1 MLAATDD
8 CHPMTADCISK
19 YVAPLFVKLAGIF
32 TLAIAL
38 LSIVNTQSLRA
49 EEIIWKYSAYEIQVW
64 LSFDSAAEFTPEF
77 RNQVSEEIVNDCE
90 AFIGGS
96 WNVNVSEPPPEL
108 RYDVSRDVES
118 MTVEFIENQ
127 TKPDDEN
134 PSPYMVGDKIMFAA
148 VSGNE
153 IDYRIDVREL
163 DVRTQTWSPTI
174 RRVTR
179 QREMISGA
187 IYRGMVKAF
196 IPMVRIED
204 VVETNVE
211 QHDEDRVRLVRKE
224 TATCEIRA
232 IGLIQGDKHPG
243 IPAVDTL
250 MRPVVRR
257 NDRFGRPTG
266 IREVP
271 WTMLIVGPRTGDDI
285 SCEIRTAYPRSP
297 LGGRSG
303 KRTLRIA
310 LAVKMLSSETDLLI
324 RSKGAGK
331 QALPGYE
338 IYEKDL
344 ITDKS
349 TLLGETDW
357 RGIMTIGRGN
367 FPLRLL
373 YVKSGGRLL
382 ARLPVVPGARPEIES
397 EVFEDQARLEAESV
411 VRGFQSKVMDIV
423 AQRQVLSVQIR
434 SAIKKQDFERA
445 AELLREVQSLDDY
458 GTLNTELGY
467 AEREYVPKDDVRQRS
482 RVEPMFEETRKLLE
496 KFLDNDIYDDLA
508 DELRDAQDAA

>member
-1 MLAATDD
+1 MS
-8 CHPMTADCISK
+8 ADCISNTA
-19 YVAPLFVKLAGIF
+19 VRLFAKTAGTIAF
-32 TLAIAL
+32 SIAL
-38 LSIVNTQSLRA
+38 LSIVGRQAAHA

-64 LSFDSAAEFTPEF
+64 LSFDATADFTPRF
-77 RNQVSEEIVNDCE
+77 RQQVSEDIVNDCE

-96 WNVNVSEPPPEL
+96 WNVKVSETPPEL
-108 RYDVSRDVES
+108 RYDVSRDVNS
-118 MTVEFIENQ
+118 ITVEFIEES
-127 TKPDDEN
+127 TKLEDGN
-134 PSPYMVGDKIMFAA
+134 PSPYLVGDKIMFAA
-148 VSGNE
+148 ISGNE
-153 IDYRIDVREL
+153 INYQIDVREL

-179 QREMISGA
+179 QRDMISTA
-187 IYRGMVKAF
+187 VYRGMVKAF

-211 QHDEDRVRLVRKE
+211 QHDEDRVRLIRKE

-232 IGLIQGDKHPG
+232 IGLIQSDKHPC

-310 LAVKMLSSETDLLI
+310 LSVKMLSAETDLLI
-324 RSKGAGK
+324 RSKGAEK
-331 QALPGYE
+331 QVLPGYE

-344 ITDKS
+344 ITGKS

-357 RGIMTIGRGN
+357 RGIMTVGRGN

-382 ARLPVVPGARPEIES
+382 ARLPVVPGARPKIET

-434 SAIKKQDFERA
+434 SAIKKQDFDRA

-458 GTLNTELGY
+458 GTLNQELGY

-496 KFLDNDIYDDLA
+496 KFLDDDIYDDLA